1 MKPINYYLKI
11 QNKNIFMFMTK
22 YEDLENR
29 IILLE
34 SEANCKNL
42 EKKVQVLEREVKH
55 LKEAL
60 QFQLR
65 KKK

>member
-1 MKPINYYLKI
+1 
-11 QNKNIFMFMTK
+11 MTK

-29 IILLE
+29 IIMLE
-34 SEANCKNL
+34 KEVNCKSL
-42 EKKVQVLEREVKH
+42 EKKVNILEREVKH

-60 QFQLR
+60 QYQLR

>member
-1 MKPINYYLKI
+1 
-11 QNKNIFMFMTK
+11 MTK

-29 IILLE
+29 IIMLE
-34 SEANCKNL
+34 KEINCKNL
-42 EKKVQVLEREVKH
+42 ENKVNILEREVKH

-60 QFQLR
+60 QYQLR

>member
-1 MKPINYYLKI
+1 
-11 QNKNIFMFMTK
+11 MFMTK

-34 SEANCKNL
+34 REVNCKDL
-42 EKKVQVLEREVKH
+42 EKKVKVLEREVKH

>member
-1 MKPINYYLKI
+1 
-11 QNKNIFMFMTK
+11 MTK

-29 IILLE
+29 IIIIE
-34 SEANCKNL
+34 KEIKCKNL
-42 EKKVQVLEREVKH
+42 ENKVSILESEVKH

-60 QFQLR
+60 QYRLR

>member
-11 QNKNIFMFMTK
+11 QNKYIFMFMTK

-34 SEANCKNL
+34 REVNCKNL
-42 EKKVQVLEREVKH
+42 EEKVKVLEREVKH

-60 QFQLR
+60 QYQLR

>member
-1 MKPINYYLKI
+1 MC
-11 QNKNIFMFMTK
+11 MSK

-29 IILLE
+29 IIMLE
-34 SEANCKNL
+34 KEVDCKNL
-42 EKKVQVLEREVKH
+42 EKKVKILEREVKH
-55 LKEAL
+55 LKEAF

>member
-1 MKPINYYLKI
+1 
-11 QNKNIFMFMTK
+11 MTT

-29 IILLE
+29 IIMLE
-34 SEANCKNL
+34 KEINCKNL
-42 EKKVQVLEREVKH
+42 ENKVSILESEVRH

-60 QFQLR
+60 QYQLR

>member
-1 MKPINYYLKI
+1 
-11 QNKNIFMFMTK
+11 MTK
-22 YEDLENR
+22 YEDLEKR

-34 SEANCKNL
+34 KEVNCKSL
-42 EKKVQVLEREVKH
+42 EKKVKVLEREVKH
-55 LKEAL
+55 LKDAL

>member
-1 MKPINYYLKI
+1 MI
-11 QNKNIFMFMTK
+11 K

-29 IILLE
+29 IIMLE
-34 SEANCKNL
+34 KEVNCKNL
-42 EKKVQVLEREVKH
+42 EKKVKILEREVKH

-60 QFQLR
+60 QYHLR

>member
-1 MKPINYYLKI
+1 
-11 QNKNIFMFMTK
+11 MTK
-22 YEDLENR
+22 YEDLEDR
-29 IILLE
+29 IKLLE
-34 SEANCKNL
+34 KEVNCKNL
-42 EKKVQVLEREVKH
+42 EQKVKVLEKEVKH

>member
-11 QNKNIFMFMTK
+11 QNKYIFIFMTK

-34 SEANCKNL
+34 REVNCKNL

>member
-1 MKPINYYLKI
+1 MK
-11 QNKNIFMFMTK
+11 K

-29 IILLE
+29 INMIE
-34 SEANCKNL
+34 KEINCKNL
-42 EKKVQVLEREVKH
+42 ENKVKVLEREVKH

>member
-1 MKPINYYLKI
+1 MN
-11 QNKNIFMFMTK
+11 K

-29 IILLE
+29 IIMLE
-34 SEANCKNL
+34 KEINCKNL
-42 EKKVQVLEREVKH
+42 ENKVNILEREVKH

>member
-1 MKPINYYLKI
+1 MS
-11 QNKNIFMFMTK
+11 K

-29 IILLE
+29 IIILE
-34 SEANCKNL
+34 EEINCKNL
-42 EKKVQVLEREVKH
+42 ENKVNILEKEVKH

-60 QFQLR
+60 QYQLR

>member
-1 MKPINYYLKI
+1 
-11 QNKNIFMFMTK
+11 MFMTK

-34 SEANCKNL
+34 REVNCKNL
-42 EKKVQVLEREVKH
+42 EKKVKVLEKEVKH

-60 QFQLR
+60 QFQL
-65 KKK
+65 KKKK